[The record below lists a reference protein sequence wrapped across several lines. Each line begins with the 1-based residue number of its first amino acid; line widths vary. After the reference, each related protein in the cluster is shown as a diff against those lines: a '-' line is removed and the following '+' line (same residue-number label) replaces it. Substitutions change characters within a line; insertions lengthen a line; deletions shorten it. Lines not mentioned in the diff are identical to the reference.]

1 MIARV
6 IGEPCAASRIPSPAR
21 PSCAALGLGV
31 LLGVLLGAVSAC
43 GPEAPRRDA
52 QRYAESYCAAILQCD
67 CAPRWDDAAACEH
80 DVLTRMEAVLDQDG
94 VAVDRECFDRA
105 LEAIADHP
113 CALAPLQT
121 GEPPPPIC
129 LPIVSDRELGEPCA
143 EAAVPGLP
151 YPPCAE
157 GLHCTNVGHVC
168 ASLTTPLL
176 GKQTEDSCDPTLDWA
191 CNLEDYCTLDGVC
204 RPEQPEGE
212 PCSDFGC
219 KPGLYCAGAHST
231 GEGLCAPQLA
241 EGDPCDAYDYLA
253 CGYELQCSYTTGRCE
268 PPNACSILA
277 SFPLL
282 WR

>member
-31 LLGVLLGAVSAC
+31 LLGVVSAC

-80 DVLTRMEAVLDQDG
+80 DVLARMEAVLDQSD
-94 VAVDRECFDRA
+94 VKLDRECFDRL
-105 LEAIADHP
+105 LERVADDP
-113 CALAPLQT
+113 CSAWFPDQ
-121 GEPPPPIC
+121 PPMPFC
-129 LPIVSDRELGEPCA
+129 LSIVSDRELGEPCA

-151 YPPCAE
+151 YPPCAA
-157 GLHCTNVGHVC
+157 GLQCTNVGHVC
-168 ASLTTPLL
+168 VGPTTPGI
-176 GKQTEDSCDPTLDWA
+176 GKPAGDSCDPTLDEA
-191 CNLEDYCTLDGVC
+191 CNLQEFCPLDGVC
-204 RPEQPEGE
+204 RPKQPDGE

-231 GEGLCAPQLA
+231 GEGLCVPQLA

-268 PPNACSILA
+268 PRNACSTLE
-277 SFPLL
+277 SPLL